1 MKIHSKKNFLSFYLV
16 AIIQTI
22 NFGFSLPLFG
32 EDLTLSNSNDISSE
46 YLRKN
51 KKGNFYILGPGDILD
66 IKVTIIDTDLDKEFL
81 IDREGFALLER
92 LNRIYVQGL
101 TIDELTDLLNKE
113 YSKFVKTPDVKL
125 SIKQYR
131 PVNFYI
137 DGEVI
142 RPGSY
147 TYEFEDI
154 RATKINTFNTNMD
167 KPSITDAIKLSG
179 GITHFANL
187 EDIRIIRK
195 NSISE
200 GGGKITTKVNISKV
214 INLEDPSQNIKIYDG
229 DTIYVS
235 KSDEPV
241 SQQIS
246 RVMKNNLNPA
256 TVRVFVGGRVFKPG
270 FIEAP
275 RGIAL
280 NDAIMMSGGSKII
293 KGPVQFLRYS
303 GDEMHEKRRFRLNKE
318 AEKGTY
324 KNPYL
329 TEGDVVYVGKNLFN
343 ITSEV
348 ITDVTEPF
356 RGIFTFYGLYKA
368 IED

>member
-1 MKIHSKKNFLSFYLV
+1 ML
-16 AIIQTI
+16 II
-22 NFGFSLPLFG
+22 G
-32 EDLTLSNSNDISSE
+32 
-46 YLRKN
+46 
-51 KKGNFYILGPGDILD
+51 
-66 IKVTIIDTDLDKEFL
+66 
-81 IDREGFALLER
+81 
-92 LNRIYVQGL
+92 
-101 TIDELTDLLNKE
+101 
-113 YSKFVKTPDVKL
+113 YSKFVKLPDVKF

-137 DGEVI
+137 DGEVT

-147 TYEFEDI
+147 TYKFDNI
-154 RATKINTFNTNMD
+154 PATKIGAFSINMD
-167 KPSITDAIKLSG
+167 KPSIVDAIKLSG
-179 GITHFANL
+179 GITHFADL
-187 EDIRIIRK
+187 GDIRIIRK

-200 GGGKITTKVNISKV
+200 GGGKITAKVNLIKV
-214 INLEDPSQNIKIYDG
+214 INLEDTSQNIKIYDG

-235 KSDEPV
+235 KSVKPV
-241 SQQIS
+241 PKQIS
-246 RVMKNNLNPA
+246 KVMRNNINPA
-256 TVRVFVGGRVFKPG
+256 TVKVFVGGRVVKPG
-270 FIEAP
+270 IIEAP
-275 RGIAL
+275 RGIGL
-280 NDAIMMSGGSKII
+280 NEAIMMSGGSKII

-368 IED
+368 IDH